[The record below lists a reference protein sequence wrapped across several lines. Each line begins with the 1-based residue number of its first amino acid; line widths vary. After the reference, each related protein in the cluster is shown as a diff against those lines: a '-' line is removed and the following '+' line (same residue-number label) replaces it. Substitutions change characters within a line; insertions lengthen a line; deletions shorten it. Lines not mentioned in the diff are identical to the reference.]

1 MTKNLKK
8 TTNLPFF
15 GTVEKGDSLFTTIPF
30 LKNFFKKEEA
40 PFGTYKNKVLVWPS
54 VFFSNYRIRA
64 KTSITTN
71 WKQLNNIQF
80 IIALFPFVFSFSL
93 LIRSRYKEQLFS
105 YLVKDNLPGFCLPY
119 QNLSWETFREIT
131 SRKIGF
137 LFNDKLYIF
146 KSPNTLT
153 DK

>member
-1 MTKNLKK
+1 MTKNRFKLKK

-15 GTVEKGDSLFTTIPF
+15 GTVKKGDSLFTTIPF
-30 LKNFFKKEEA
+30 LKNFFK
-40 PFGTYKNKVLVWPS
+40 PS

-80 IIALFPFVFSFSL
+80 LIALFPFVFSFSL
-93 LIRSRYKEQLFS
+93 LIRSRYKGQFFS
-105 YLVKDNLPGFCLPY
+105 YLVKDNLPGFCLPH

-131 SRKIGF
+131 SK
-137 LFNDKLYIF
+137 K
-146 KSPNTLT
+146 
-153 DK
+153 